1 MTVII
6 KSGAFIPTLPVAII
20 NLKTGERLLNP
31 KFHAYCS
38 VGDRG
43 YEIGGGRVVYFNKN
57 GMSDHSHYIIVNYE
71 II

>member
-38 VGDRG
+38 EGFRG
-43 YEIGGGRVVYFNKN
+43 YEIGNNRVVYFNKN
-57 GMSDHSHYIIVNYE
+57 GMAAASQYIIVNYE
-71 II
+71 IV